1 MELTERG
8 IVFVD
13 YPISGEQ
20 VTPFRSVLSLSSK
33 GTVGGQL
40 TLSYAD
46 AFKMGFAG
54 VIDRSGSL
62 QETEKELAATLE
74 YMSKIDES
82 AHTMSDIDFLRAEKY
97 FIRACEKLD

>member
-8 IVFVD
+8 INFVN
-13 YPISGEQ
+13 YPISEEH

-33 GTVGGQL
+33 ETVGGQL

-46 AFKMGFAG
+46 AFKLGFAG

-62 QETEKELAATLE
+62 QETEKELAVSVAV
-74 YMSKIDES
+74 
-82 AHTMSDIDFLRAEKY
+82 FW
-97 FIRACEKLD
+97 